1 VTNSPDARAIQI
13 DEAIADLALAE
24 REAETNQLR
33 ELLTL
38 IDGTLRE
45 VGGTNI
51 CSSAVVSDHLLDIRH
66 LLSGIL
72 DVRTVQI
79 HRENPETESV

>member
-1 VTNSPDARAIQI
+1 MTNSPAAPLEGQV
-13 DEAIADLALAE
+13 DEVIADLALAE

-45 VGGTNI
+45 VGNTNI
-51 CSSAVVSDHLLDIRH
+51 CSSAVVADHLLDMRN
-66 LLSGIL
+66 LLSGVL
-72 DVRTVQI
+72 DGRVA
-79 HRENPETESV
+79 

>member
-1 VTNSPDARAIQI
+1 MTNSPDFQTTLV

-51 CSSAVVSDHLLDIRH
+51 CSSAVVADHLLDMRN
-66 LLSGIL
+66 LLSGVL
-72 DVRTVQI
+72 DGRTA
-79 HRENPETESV
+79 

>member
-1 VTNSPDARAIQI
+1 MTNSPVSPVEQV

-24 REAETNQLR
+24 REVETNQLR

-51 CSSAVVSDHLLDIRH
+51 CSSAVVADHLLDMRN
-66 LLSGIL
+66 LLSGVL
-72 DVRTVQI
+72 DGRTA
-79 HRENPETESV
+79 

>member
-1 VTNSPDARAIQI
+1 MTNSPATPLDGQV
-13 DEAIADLALAE
+13 DETIADLALAE

-45 VGGTNI
+45 VGNTNI
-51 CSSAVVSDHLLDIRH
+51 CSSAVVADHLLDMRN
-66 LLSGIL
+66 LLSGVL
-72 DVRTVQI
+72 DGRVA
-79 HRENPETESV
+79 

>member
-1 VTNSPDARAIQI
+1 MTNSPAAPLEGQV
-13 DEAIADLALAE
+13 DEVIADLALAE

-45 VGGTNI
+45 VGNTNI
-51 CSSAVVSDHLLDIRH
+51 CSSAIVADHLLDMRN
-66 LLSGIL
+66 LLSGVL
-72 DVRTVQI
+72 DGRVA
-79 HRENPETESV
+79 